1 MNVCIQVHRNIHA
14 STCMHIYFYTYVY
27 YKQFMKLLPSLLFL
41 SLLPSSFLSP
51 SFLLLSPLCFPSLY
65 AVRFFKQEKIA
76 MIVYLR
82 ISTKSKKH
90 APTQIKDSIKRN
102 SIIQQLQQL
111 PKQVIG
117 MVLFDKLWS
126 FSLNFEYQ
134 YQYQ

>member
-1 MNVCIQVHRNIHA
+1 MQVHVCIYI
-14 STCMHIYFYTYVY
+14 STHVY

-41 SLLPSSFLSP
+41 SLLPSSLLSP

-90 APTQIKDSIKRN
+90 APTQIKYSIKRN
-102 SIIQQLQQL
+102 YNTATSAIAKASNREGLI
-111 PKQVIG
+111 
-117 MVLFDKLWS
+117 
-126 FSLNFEYQ
+126 
-134 YQYQ
+134 